1 MKTTYTIIVT
11 VLSVLALVVCPDSIR
26 DYVAFG
32 LLVMM
37 ISITRWESDKILK
50 AIKSDT
56 SHESKVLNIPRV
68 IVRSCNTCKYHNYDS
83 DTDKHTCYA
92 HNDLMLS
99 DALNASK
106 CNKWKE
112 F

>member
-11 VLSVLALVVCPDSIR
+11 VLSILAIIVCPEPIK
-26 DYVAFG
+26 DYVMFG

-50 AIKSDT
+50 AIKANT
-56 SHESKVLNIPRV
+56 SHGSKVLNIPR
-68 IVRSCNTCKYHNYDS
+68 SCQTCKYHNYNS
-83 DTDKHTCYA
+83 DTDKHTCSA

-106 CNKWKE
+106 CNKWEE